1 MAIAG
6 SGGWVPSCTI
16 IVRAGGL
23 VTQGMVSNKP
33 ADTVYSDIEKSARG
47 NLADAVE
54 LLKQDIPICVD
65 MTHGQFMKLV
75 ALWAKSS
82 NQQSQN

>member
-23 VTQGMVSNKP
+23 VAHGIVNNKP
-33 ADTVYSDIEKSARG
+33 ADTIYSDIEKDARG
-47 NLADAVE
+47 NLADAVA

-65 MTHGQFMKLV
+65 MTNGQFMKLV
-75 ALWAKSS
+75 TLWAKSS